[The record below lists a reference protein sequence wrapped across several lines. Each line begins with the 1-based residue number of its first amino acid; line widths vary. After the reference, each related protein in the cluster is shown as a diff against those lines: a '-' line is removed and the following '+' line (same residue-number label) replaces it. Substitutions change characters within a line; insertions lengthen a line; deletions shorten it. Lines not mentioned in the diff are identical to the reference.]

1 MSVASP
7 RTDLVRFMLL
17 DAVAFWLRETRILF
31 YERMEQERS
40 ETFRPVNARI
50 PPRSYAPSEGYFTGS
65 LRGEL
70 GIRKLIFSNVVRFT
84 ATGVCT
90 VNK

>member
-17 DAVAFWLRETRILF
+17 DACVAFWLERPRILF
-31 YERMEQERS
+31 YERMKQERS
-40 ETFRPVNARI
+40 ETIRPVNPRI

-70 GIRKLIFSNVVRFT
+70 SIRKLIFSNVQADWGF
-84 ATGVCT
+84 AAQG
-90 VNK
+90 